1 MSKITSAMV
10 GALALVAVAACSESK
25 LVVVDLN
32 APDQGRALQS
42 ASDVENL
49 LTGQFRNIWNNTQG
63 TNVSM
68 EMQLECLGMENAT
81 GLGNAESGKYCGIPR
96 VPVDN
101 AINNPSATNKY
112 YPYLYV
118 YGAAR
123 AVAIALNQMNQPGFT
138 FIPSDA
144 AQFARDKAFGF
155 FEMGVALGNIALAYD
170 SGSVVSP
177 TDNLS
182 GSAPPFVGA
191 ASLMTVALAYLDSAL
206 AYGAQNPTGVNGW
219 SAAPSTW
226 INGWTPSQAGFIQ
239 LVHSWKAR
247 LRAGVARTPAER
259 AAVNWAAVIADAQAG
274 ITSNFNIQMTGGA
287 PAWNYDPSEIAEGT
301 TWEAMWQWM
310 VAMADTSGGYNLY
323 LANPGNNGV
332 FLVVTPDQRFPAGTT
347 RAQQNANSAAAPLN
361 NGFPFFQNHLIPLD
375 VTVSPEMTSQY
386 NFWRFQG
393 EIGAGLS
400 GPVVVI
406 DMGEMNALIAEGKLR
421 SGSQHDVAGALLA
434 INATRTAAGL
444 PAVTGDSGTVVPG
457 GNACVPKVPD
467 PAQNYGVPKCGSVWE
482 AMKWEKRLQEA
493 YTSWGAWWID
503 GRGWGDLP
511 MGTVLEYPTPYEEL
525 QTRQLS
531 LYDYSRQALTKGTYG
546 L

>member
-1 MSKITSAMV
+1 MSKITSAVV
-10 GALALVAVAACSESK
+10 GTLALVALAACSESK
-25 LVVVDLN
+25 LVVVDLE

-42 ASDVENL
+42 ATDVENL

-63 TNVSM
+63 TAVSM

-123 AVAIALNQMNQPGFT
+123 AVAIALNQMDQPGFT

-144 AQFARDKAFGF
+144 SQFARDKAFGF

-182 GSAPPFVGA
+182 GSAPPFVA
-191 ASLMTVALAYLDSAL
+191 ADSLMMVALAYLDSAL
-206 AYGAQNPTGVNGW
+206 AYGAQNPTGNNGW
-219 SAAPSTW
+219 PAPSTW
-226 INGWTPSQAGFIQ
+226 INGWDGSQTTFLQ
-239 LVHSWKAR
+239 LTHSWKAR

-274 ITSNFNIQMTGGA
+274 IKSNFNIQMTGGS

-310 VAMADTSGGYNLY
+310 VGMADTSGNYALY
-323 LANPGNNGV
+323 LTDPVNNGV
-332 FLVVTPDQRFPAGTT
+332 FLVVTPDQRFPAGKDRPT
-347 RAQQNANSAAAPLN
+347 QNANSAAAPLN
-361 NGFPFFQNHLIPLD
+361 NGFPFFQNHVQALD
-375 VTVSPEMTSQY
+375 VTVSPQMTSQY

-406 DMGEMNALIAEGKLR
+406 DMGEMNGLIAEGKLR
-421 SGSQHDVAGALLA
+421 SGSQHDAAGALQA

-457 GNACVPKVPD
+457 GSACVPRVPAA
-467 PAQNYGVPKCGSVWE
+467 PAYTSATCGNVWE

-525 QTRQLS
+525 QTRELP
-531 LYDYSRQALTKGTYG
+531 LYDFSRQAQTKGTYG